1 MRPSPRRLIK
11 VAALAAVALV
21 VLALG
26 LRELIHSRIHLL
38 GDSLIRV
45 DTGEKVV
52 ALGFDDGPNPKETP
66 LMLDLLDRH
75 GVKATFFMMGRSVER
90 WPDTAR
96 EVLRRGH
103 EVGNHSYSHPRL
115 IFMSPGR
122 VRDEIERTDALLRGI
137 GVAGPIHFSPP
148 HGAKLIVLPYVLKQ
162 MGKLAVYSDTDPEEW
177 KRPPASVMVQTVLST
192 MRPGSVLGFHDTAGE
207 ETRRAVDE
215 IVTRLKAEGY
225 QFVTVSELAARRV
238 RN

>member
-11 VAALAAVALV
+11 VTALAAVALV
-21 VLALG
+21 VFALG

-45 DTGEKVV
+45 ETDVKVV

-115 IFMSPGR
+115 IFMSPAR

-137 GVAGPIHFSPP
+137 GVTGPIHFSPP
-148 HGAKLIVLPYVLKQ
+148 HGAKLVVLPYVLKQ

-177 KRPPASVMVQTVLST
+177 KRPPASMMVQTVLST

-207 ETRRAVDE
+207 ETRRAVDD

-225 QFVTVSELAARRV
+225 QFVSVSELAAKRTRD
-238 RN
+238 